1 MEREE
6 QIENMLAGLM
16 NFLEIPTERKMLSLA
31 IIKNLQLHEAMLSW
45 VASFYESENTITRQ
59 SFIAKLN
66 ELIAEAQGEAK

>member
-31 IIKNLQLHEAMLSW
+31 IIKSLQLHEAMLSW
-45 VASFYESENTITRQ
+45 VASFYESENTITLQ
-59 SFIAKLN
+59 SFTAKLTS
-66 ELIAEAQGEAK
+66 